1 LLAGEEIGTLF
12 VAKGQRRSGRDRWI
26 AAARPLGTIVIDD
39 GAIKA
44 LAEKNKSL
52 LPAGIVSVEGEF
64 VRGDIV
70 TIAGSDGRS
79 IARGL
84 SNYSSEEIKLVRGKK
99 TAEVRL
105 LMKDNSY
112 DEVVHRNNLVM
123 E

>member
-1 LLAGEEIGTLF
+1 
-12 VAKGQRRSGRDRWI
+12 
-26 AAARPLGTIVIDD
+26 
-39 GAIKA
+39 
-44 LAEKNKSL
+44 
-52 LPAGIVSVEGEF
+52 
-64 VRGDIV
+64 V